1 MARKFKRKFKKYMKN
16 KKLAT
21 KSYVKMQLAKN
32 IENKY
37 QDIARIG
44 DNIDYNGRIDRFTGV
59 IQGQSDTTRLGDKL
73 TIKSL
78 HLSYY
83 AVSTDPNQTFRLII
97 FQWYPN
103 TTLAA
108 PIAADILALTGAAS
122 AISQYY
128 VWDILNQFNIL
139 YDKVHVLNDASTT
152 SIHKKIKVN
161 LKYAKKLINF
171 TAATQEGSNHLYM
184 LRISDVT
191 GTNLVSSNFVSRFI
205 FEDA

>member
-103 TTLAA
+103 TTLAP

>member
-161 LKYAKKLINF
+161 LKYAKKIINF